1 MLKTKLMVAAM
12 STALVISGGVAYAA
26 VAASSPT
33 GPTAVSKLCKK
44 GTTSVYSKASCRTGD
59 QAITLKGL
67 VGPAGEAGPA
77 GLPGAKGDTGPAG
90 PAGEAAGLV
99 RRCVSTV
106 IDSDFVSLDQAG
118 RTVKITGLPP
128 YTDIADLGATGAV
141 SDVQVE
147 PGSSNVTAVAD
158 HLGTGAPLKITAGEP
173 SGVLGSGT
181 TTRSFVIGN
190 VTGAASGITGV
201 SDGEAETLK
210 ICVIRQSV

>member
-1 MLKTKLMVAAM
+1 MRTKIFVAAM

-99 RRCVSTV
+99 RKCSNVVVNATY
-106 IDSDFVSLDQAG
+106 QA
-118 RTVKITGLPP
+118 RTNAQRQVTLEGLPP
-128 YTDIADLGATGAV
+128 YVASSANLWGSNAAGTPTGLGITVAPIGGLSNGATEI
-141 SDVQVE
+141 SYQ
-147 PGSSNVTAVAD
+147 VTA
-158 HLGTGAPLKITAGEP
+158 TGFTGEQ
-173 SGVLGSGT
+173 SY
-181 TTRSFVIGN
+181 
-190 VTGAASGITGV
+190 
-201 SDGEAETLK
+201 TLR
-210 ICVIRQSV
+210 ICSARLSLS